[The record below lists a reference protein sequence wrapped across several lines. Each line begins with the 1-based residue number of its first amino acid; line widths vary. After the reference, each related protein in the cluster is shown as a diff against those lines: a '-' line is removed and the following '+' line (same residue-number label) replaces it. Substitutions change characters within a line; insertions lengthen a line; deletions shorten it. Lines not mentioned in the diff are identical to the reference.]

1 MKKEIE
7 IPKGCKKITIEVED
21 GKMIVTYCSGIN
33 SSEFLCEETGEM
45 EERPKAGDFAVFWN
59 DENRRCAVVANFMYA
74 GRDGFTA
81 NDYYNYGNAVKFRNY
96 EQYLKIKGIYGEDE
110 P

>member
-7 IPKGCKKITIEVED
+7 IPKGCKKITIEIED
-21 GKMIVTYCSGIN
+21 GKMIVTYSSNIN

-59 DENRRCAVVANFMYA
+59 NENRKGAVVANAMYV
-74 GRDGFTA
+74 GREGFTA
-81 NDYYNYGNAVKFRNY
+81 NDNYNYRNAVKFRDY